1 MIEELA
7 SETCIRSY
15 MKPVATLAILTVLTP
30 AEAAPAMPAWAH
42 GEWRLL
48 HAHVSR
54 GADSGPE
61 GRAMPEQRDAERH
74 QLLP

>member
-1 MIEELA
+1 MLAHEPRRHAGYARADACFSGIRTGGEE
-7 SETCIRSY
+7 C
-15 MKPVATLAILTVLTP
+15 
-30 AEAAPAMPAWAH
+30 AMPVWIH
-42 GEWRLL
+42 SEWRLL

>member
-1 MIEELA
+1 
-7 SETCIRSY
+7 
-15 MKPVATLAILTVLTP
+15 
-30 AEAAPAMPAWAH
+30 MPAWAH